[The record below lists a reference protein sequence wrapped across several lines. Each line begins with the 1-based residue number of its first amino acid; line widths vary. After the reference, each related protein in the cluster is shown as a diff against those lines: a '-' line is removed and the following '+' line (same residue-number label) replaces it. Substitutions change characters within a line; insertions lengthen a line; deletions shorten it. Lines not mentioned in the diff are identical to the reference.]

1 MGKEIDNRCLP
12 DIWDRFKSG
21 DKEAFAVLYNL
32 HIDSLYHYGTKF
44 CKDEEVIKDALQ
56 EIFIEFY
63 LKHDRIN
70 VAPENLKYYLLLVLK
85 RNLIKKLEAGRKIS
99 HEFIETVH
107 FEPEYNI
114 EFQIIEMEKDVE
126 INSKVLYAINQLP
139 AKQKEAIYLRFNE
152 SLEYDEIAIILE
164 ITVESVRKQ
173 VYRALKTV
181 REIIDNDSI
190 KIPYTNLL
198 KKS

>member
-63 LKHDRIN
+63 LKHGKQQPLPISEWMQ
-70 VAPENLKYYLLLVLK
+70 AFLKT
-85 RNLIKKLEAGRKIS
+85 GW
-99 HEFIETVH
+99 
-107 FEPEYNI
+107 
-114 EFQIIEMEKDVE
+114 
-126 INSKVLYAINQLP
+126 
-139 AKQKEAIYLRFNE
+139 IYLSTGLTE
-152 SLEYDEIAIILE
+152 KLPI
-164 ITVESVRKQ
+164 
-173 VYRALKTV
+173 
-181 REIIDNDSI
+181 
-190 KIPYTNLL
+190 
-198 KKS
+198 